1 MKDMFKILDNDYEVK
16 IVSPLCVWEKNKS
29 IIYSL
34 IYSNFSTLQHLRED
48 IEQTCF
54 VRFWKAY
61 KKYDYNKGVIIGKW
75 LKTIWRNEILKLVEK
90 ENQNLYLVDVD
101 KVDIVKV
108 VDVYNWE
115 IENMEFSKLLTN
127 EQKEILQYILNGYE
141 YEEIFD
147 LLQLQ
152 NNTQEK
158 KRPIYRRVVKI
169 KEILARF
176 YDIPFINPRA
186 V

>member
-1 MKDMFKILDNDYEVK
+1 MKDKLKILDNDYKIK
-16 IVSPLCVWEKNKS
+16 IVSPLQVWEKNKS
-29 IIYSL
+29 IIYFL

-48 IEQTCF
+48 IEQICF

-90 ENQNLYLVDVD
+90 EKRNLYLVDVD
-101 KVDIVKV
+101 QVDIAKV
-108 VDVYNWE
+108 VDIYNWK

-127 EQKEILQYILNGYE
+127 EQKQILQYILNGYE

-147 LLQLQ
+147 LLKLQ
-152 NNTQEK
+152 NNTSEK
-158 KRPIYRRVVKI
+158 KRPIYRRVSKI
-169 KEILARF
+169 KEIIARF
-176 YDIPFINPRA
+176 YEMPFVMPKT